1 MIVSS
6 KRVPSWTVY
15 HPSPSG
21 LPEIDYKLNIAP
33 SGSGLQLSIGS
44 HKMEIFKSMLCTVC
58 QYYLLKYIY
67 LMQHQPVKLLWLVEI
82 ILTMALMHYPI
93 INGMIVVLKWL
104 KVYIFTVVVQ
114 WRLSSPLKVLIQVVF
129 IQLLVYFPC
138 KCNEWA
144 INLSNVKLWL

>member
-93 INGMIVVLKWL
+93 INGMIVVLKWP
-104 KVYIFTVVVQ
+104 KVYIFRWFKFTHKPPY
-114 WRLSSPLKVLIQVVF
+114 SIM
-129 IQLLVYFPC
+129 C
-138 KCNEWA
+138 D
-144 INLSNVKLWL
+144 KLWLAIWETSFWTFLVKFGLKGPWDIS